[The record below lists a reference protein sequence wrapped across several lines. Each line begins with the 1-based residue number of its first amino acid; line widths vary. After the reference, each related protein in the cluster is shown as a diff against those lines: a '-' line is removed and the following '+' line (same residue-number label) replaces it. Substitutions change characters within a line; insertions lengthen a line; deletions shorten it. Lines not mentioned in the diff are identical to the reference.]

1 MPLLNVVL
9 AASVA
14 TAPVAQSGVAVV
26 PDNWADTAKAPL
38 VDDSLIRRAAV
49 ESIALERE
57 LAAEQSKAAAIPQR
71 LTLSSQ
77 PDIGKYEKFAQEFD
91 GAKVPGCLNSDGLKR
106 QPTFIFGGLLA
117 LPFIAVAKVR
127 GKCN

>member
-14 TAPVAQSGVAVV
+14 TAPLAQAEQVV
-26 PDNWADTAKAPL
+26 IPDNWAETAKVPL
-38 VDDSLIRRAAV
+38 VDENLIRRAAIETIEAEKV
-49 ESIALERE
+49 
-57 LAAEQSKAAAIPQR
+57 LAAEQSKEGAIPQR

-77 PDIGKYEKFAQEFD
+77 PDLDKYERFAVQFD
-91 GAKVPGCLNSDGLKR
+91 GAKVPGCLRPDGLKR
-106 QPTFIFGGLLA
+106 QPTFIFVGLLA
-117 LPFIAVAKVR
+117 LPFIAVAKAR